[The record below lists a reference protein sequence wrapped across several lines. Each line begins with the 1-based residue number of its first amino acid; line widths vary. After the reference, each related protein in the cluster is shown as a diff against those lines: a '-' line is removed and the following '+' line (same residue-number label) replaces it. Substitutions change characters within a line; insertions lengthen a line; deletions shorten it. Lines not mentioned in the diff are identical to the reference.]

1 MNQDE
6 LNKILENHNHWMN
19 EDCDDWGRMKADL
32 EGDNLSGLNL
42 NFVDLSYANL
52 SKTNLN
58 GANLM
63 FSNLRSV
70 HFKNANLESAN
81 FEGADLTKTDLRY
94 TNLNKAKLNH
104 TNLQGANLK
113 EANLS
118 NTELYGANF
127 RYAICDVVSIGNI
140 GSRRD
145 TTYYFYKDDRVIC
158 GCFDGTMNE
167 FKNKIK
173 DTYEKNDKHYEEY
186 MLAVEYLEKMAKLE
200 GSFN

>member
-42 NFVDLSYANL
+42 NFVDLSYADL

-58 GANLM
+58 
-63 FSNLRSV
+63 
-70 HFKNANLESAN
+70 
-81 FEGADLTKTDLRY
+81 
-94 TNLNKAKLNH
+94 
-104 TNLQGANLK
+104 
-113 EANLS
+113 
-118 NTELYGANF
+118 GANF
-127 RYAICDVVSIGNI
+127 RYAICDVISIGNI

-145 TTYYFYKDDRVIC
+145 TTYYFYNDDRVIC

-173 DTYEKNDKHYEEY
+173 ASYDKNDKHYGEY

-200 GSFN
+200 ESFD